1 MRGDFF
7 FDTTRF
13 TPAGNEIQREAMR
26 FFWKVLVVAFSGP
39 IVLGIPI
46 GTK

>member
-13 TPAGNEIQREAMR
+13 TPAGKEIHREAMR
-26 FFWKVLVVAFSGP
+26 FLWKVIAVAIIGP
-39 IVLGIPI
+39 IALAVLDVF
-46 GTK
+46 